1 MGILIQK
8 HQLLEISKA
17 MRLDEINR
25 QVNEARE
32 GQRTKDEEN
41 RSVTSDVRGK
51 PTEHIWKTSP
61 ENISKRKE

>member
-1 MGILIQK
+1 MGISIQK

-17 MRLDEINR
+17 MRQDEINR

-32 GQRTKDEEN
+32 GQRTKDKEN
-41 RSVTSDVRGK
+41 RSVTSDIREK
-51 PTEHIWKTSP
+51 PTEHIWKTSL

>member
-1 MGILIQK
+1 MGISIQK

-32 GQRTKDEEN
+32 GQRTKDKEN
-41 RSVTSDVRGK
+41 RSVTSDIREK
-51 PTEHIWKTSP
+51 PTEHVWK
-61 ENISKRKE
+61 IYLKERSDQ